1 MMKIKLFHILLVIIA
16 LSCYSVNK
24 KIEDSVGVIFI
35 PKAKC
40 IICKEQISN
49 LLESNRASKSFEV
62 HLQGVPMILLKYD
75 HKKIDISTINQLLA
89 SNGHQTSD
97 AIPNSESLA
106 NLPDCCK

>member
-35 PKAKC
+35 PKANC

-49 LLESNRASKSFEV
+49 LLESKRAIKSFEV
-62 HLQGVPMILLKYD
+62 HLNEHMILLTYD
-75 HKKIDISTINQLLA
+75 NKKIDIAAINFLLA
-89 SNGHQTSD
+89 SNGHETSD

-106 NLPDCCK
+106 NTPDCCK

>member
-1 MMKIKLFHILLVIIA
+1 MKIKLFHILLVIIA
-16 LSCYSVNK
+16 LSCYSANK

-49 LLESNRASKSFEV
+49 LLESKRSIKSFEV
-62 HLQGVPMILLKYD
+62 HLNERMILLTYD
-75 HKKIDISTINQLLA
+75 NKKIDIDDINQLLV
-89 SNGHQTSD
+89 SNGHETAD
-97 AIPNSESLA
+97 AIPNFESLA

>member
-1 MMKIKLFHILLVIIA
+1 MKIKLFHILLVIIA
-16 LSCYSVNK
+16 LSCYSANK

-49 LLESNRASKSFEV
+49 LLESKRSIKSFEV
-62 HLQGVPMILLKYD
+62 HLNERMILLTYD
-75 HKKIDISTINQLLA
+75 NKKIDIDTINQLLV
-89 SNGHQTSD
+89 SNGHETAD
-97 AIPNSESLA
+97 AIPNFESLA